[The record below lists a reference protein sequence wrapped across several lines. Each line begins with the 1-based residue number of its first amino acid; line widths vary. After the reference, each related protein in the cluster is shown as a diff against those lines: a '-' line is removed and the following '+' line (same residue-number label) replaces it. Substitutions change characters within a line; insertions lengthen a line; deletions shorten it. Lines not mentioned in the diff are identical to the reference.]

1 MRKDDANF
9 RRWERHEIG
18 VKSNGSHDGRDAMSS
33 CVRPLPCVNV
43 EQRYGTS
50 AHARENRVDDTIHDD
65 DDDDDNVERRARRAG
80 TH

>member
-1 MRKDDANF
+1 ML
-9 RRWERHEIG
+9 
-18 VKSNGSHDGRDAMSS
+18 S
-33 CVRPLPCVNV
+33 CGRPLPCVNV

-50 AHARENRVDDTIHDD
+50 AHARENRVDDNIHDD